1 MTRELASIE
10 FESRAEVRELMR
22 VIDEYVK
29 QNPKEKEN
37 ATLERFHS
45 LLYGFLRI
53 TVVDSTKILI

>member
-22 VIDEYVK
+22 VIDEYEK

-37 ATLERFHS
+37 ATLERFFD
-45 LLYGFLRI
+45 LL
-53 TVVDSTKILI
+53 DMMDMEW